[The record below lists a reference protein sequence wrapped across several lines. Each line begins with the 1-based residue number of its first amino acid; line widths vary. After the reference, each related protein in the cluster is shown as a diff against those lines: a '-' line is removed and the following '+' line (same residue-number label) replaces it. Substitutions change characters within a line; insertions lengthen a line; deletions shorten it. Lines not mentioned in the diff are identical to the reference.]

1 MYRIFIVEDDPGIAR
16 GIKKQMESWNLE
28 ARCAVDFEKIMEEF
42 QDYHP
47 HLVLLDISLPFYNGY
62 YWCQE
67 IRKSIHSQILTVFF
81 MPLIGAGIHTA
92 FAFPMIYRLLQ
103 LFSLHNMWLL
113 IGITGG
119 CFLGFGLVYVL
130 MYLLTSRSYYKIVR
144 GGNFNSS
151 KRIC

>member
-67 IRKSIHSQILTVFF
+67 IRSISLPPTVWI
-81 MPLIGAGIHTA
+81 PPPITEGDITA
-92 FAFPMIYRLLQ
+92 TGLKNWRL
-103 LFSLHNMWLL
+103 
-113 IGITGG
+113 
-119 CFLGFGLVYVL
+119 
-130 MYLLTSRSYYKIVR
+130 R
-144 GGNFNSS
+144 
-151 KRIC
+151 